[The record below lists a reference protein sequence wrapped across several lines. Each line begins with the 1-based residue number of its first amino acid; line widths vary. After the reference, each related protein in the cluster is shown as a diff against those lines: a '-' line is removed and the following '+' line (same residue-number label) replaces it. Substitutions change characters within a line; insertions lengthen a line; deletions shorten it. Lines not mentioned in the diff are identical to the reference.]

1 MENPADQTE
10 IEIRPVTPE
19 EFEQV
24 LPLIEGY
31 QTFYEVKDIDRGRNR
46 AFFARFVPS
55 EAIEANPDDGGTPDG
70 WLLGAFD
77 GGEMVGFGCFYR
89 TMSSLSA
96 TDVVLLNDLFVS
108 ESVRGRGA
116 GRALI
121 EAGVE
126 LARQAGATHLVW
138 ETAPD
143 NHRAQALYDT
153 TGAEKSTWLEYELEI

>member
-1 MENPADQTE
+1 MTE
-10 IEIRPVTPE
+10 IRAVTAE
-19 EFEQV
+19 EFPQFE
-24 LPLIEGY
+24 PLFVAY
-31 QTFYEVKDIDRGRNR
+31 QEFYEVEDIDPERNR
-46 AFFARFVPS
+46 GFFSRFL
-55 EAIEANPDDGGTPDG
+55 GGTDDG

-77 GGEMVGFGCFYR
+77 GDEAVGFGCFYR

-96 TDVVLLNDLFVS
+96 TDVVLLNDLYVN
-108 ESVRGRGA
+108 ESARGRGA

-121 EAGVE
+121 EAGAE

-153 TGAEKSTWLEYELEI
+153 TGAEKSTWLEYELEV

>member
-1 MENPADQTE
+1 MENSASQTE
-10 IEIRPVTPE
+10 IEIRPVTPV
-19 EFEQV
+19 EFEQL

-46 AFFARFVPS
+46 GFFSRFIDGDDAETEVT
-55 EAIEANPDDGGTPDG
+55 DGGTAAG

-77 GGEMVGFGCFYR
+77 GEEAIGFGCFYR

-96 TDVVLLNDLFVS
+96 TDIVLLNDLYVN
-108 ESVRGRGA
+108 ESARGQGA

-121 EAGVE
+121 EAGAE
-126 LARQAGATHLVW
+126 LARKAGASHLVW

-153 TGAEKSTWLEYELEI
+153 TGAEKSTWLEYELEL

>member
-1 MENPADQTE
+1 MT
-10 IEIRPVTPE
+10 EIRPVSSE
-19 EFEQV
+19 EFPQFEPLFV
-24 LPLIEGY
+24 LY
-31 QTFYEVKDIDRGRNR
+31 QEFYEVDDIDPERNR
-46 AFFARFVPS
+46 VFFSRFL
-55 EAIEANPDDGGTPDG
+55 GGTDDG

-77 GGEMVGFGCFYR
+77 GDEAVGFGCFYR

-96 TDVVLLNDLFVS
+96 TDIVLLNDLYVS
-108 ESVRGRGA
+108 ESARGQGA

-121 EAGVE
+121 EAGAE